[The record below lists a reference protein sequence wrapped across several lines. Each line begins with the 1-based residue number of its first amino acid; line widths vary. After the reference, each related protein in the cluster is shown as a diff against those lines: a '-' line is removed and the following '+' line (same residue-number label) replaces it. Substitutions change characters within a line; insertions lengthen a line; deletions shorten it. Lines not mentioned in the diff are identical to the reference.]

1 MNKKKLLSFAIALLL
16 GASSTF
22 AQKQPV
28 DYVNPLMGTDSK
40 ISLSNISCH
49 RVALGNE
56 LLDATNRKDG

>member
-40 ISLSNISCH
+40 ISLSNGNTYP
-49 RVALGNE
+49 ALVKSIE
-56 LLDATNRKDG
+56 KTWSFSTSD